1 MAQNVK
7 FFFTNDLNKYLNLTT
22 KDPMALYF
30 IEDTVTGFIGLYKG
44 ENLIAVGSDATSMS
58 SGLMSAAD
66 KKSLDE
72 LIAAGTSTLQPIDG
86 SIVITGDGND
96 KKIGVAI
103 SGNAGNVLQVVDGGL
118 FVPAQD
124 VEEVSVPE
132 YSIEKQEIAT
142 DGFAST
148 YKLKKT
154 VDGEVTYVGDEI
166 NIAKDLVLKSAVMQ
180 TVTESNVPYEG
191 AKIGDP
197 YIDMEF
203 NDEAESHL
211 YIPMSGLVSQFV
223 PGDGIKIEDSVVS
236 INLGINTNGLYFVDG
251 TLNLAL
257 ATSGT
262 AGALSPVDKAFI
274 DSIPHVYATKD
285 LVKKTAAQVKYDISD
300 APIGT
305 LVNYGEKE
313 IRVMC
318 PTNAQ
323 WTHQSVGTGGDANTY
338 YVTFNT
344 YAPDD
349 SVVGYI
355 EHLGDQ
361 VDNEVLTNFSVD
373 EYGRRYQ
380 STWLGVAKYDEATGT
395 WNYYGKNSSVEKFIG
410 WDYQIDWY
418 NADGVMIASDNV
430 RINLSNEECH
440 NSVKPY
446 FMANY
451 ATVEQVI
458 NLENAYSWGEL

>member
-7 FFFTNDLNKYLNLTT
+7 FFFTSDLNKYLNLAT
-22 KDPMALYF
+22 KDPLALYF
-30 IEDTVTGFIGLYKG
+30 VEDAATGFTGLYKG
-44 ENLIAVGSDATSMS
+44 ENLIAAGSNATSMS

-66 KKSLDE
+66 KQSLDE
-72 LIAAGTSTLQPIDG
+72 LIAAGASTLQPVDG
-86 SIVITGDGND
+86 SIVITGDGNNN
-96 KKIGVAI
+96 KIGVAI
-103 SGNAGNVLQVVDGGL
+103 SGNAGNALTLVEGGL
-118 FVPAQD
+118 FVPHAQ
-124 VEEVSVPE
+124 EVSIPE

-142 DGFAST
+142 DGFSST
-148 YKLKKT
+148 YKLKKI
-154 VDGEVTYVGDEI
+154 VDGEVTYVGDDI
-166 NIAKDLVLKSAVMQ
+166 NIAKDLVLKSATMQ
-180 TVTESNVPYEG
+180 TVIENNVPYIG
-191 AKIGDP
+191 ATVGDP

-203 NDEAESHL
+203 NDETATHL
-211 YIPMSGLVSQFV
+211 YIPMSGLVDQFV
-223 PGDGIKIEDSVVS
+223 AGNGIKIENNIVS
-236 INLGINTNGLYFVDG
+236 INLGTNTNGLYFVDG

-257 ATSGT
+257 ATSEV
-262 AGALSPVDKAFI
+262 AGALSPVDKALI
-274 DSIPHVYATKD
+274 DSIPHVYATKE
-285 LVKKTAAQVKYDISD
+285 LVKKTAVQIKYDISD

-318 PTNAQ
+318 PANSN
-323 WTHQSVGTGGDANTY
+323 WNHQNVGTGGDTNTY
-338 YVTFNT
+338 YVTFKT

-355 EHLGDQ
+355 EHLGDK
-361 VDNEVLTNFSVD
+361 VDNEILTNFSVD

-380 STWLGVAKYDEATGT
+380 PTWLGVAKYDEATDT
-395 WNYYGKNSSVEKFIG
+395 WNYYGKNSSTEKFIG

-418 NADGVMIASDNV
+418 NADGVIVASDSV

-451 ATVEQVI
+451 ATVEQVV